1 MGWGNK
7 AVVGFNAAGTYYA
20 NYNASGSSTVA
31 RIACL
36 ALPEEVNNVVYDLVP
51 DPNNLQ
57 CTSSTPPP
65 PISLGECHK
74 LYVYI
79 PVALVGTSAIQ
90 YKHIYSIP
98 IVMLVALYLCFTF
111 FFAMWHVN

>member
-74 LYVYI
+74 SYI
-79 PVALVGTSAIQ
+79 HTSSSSWYIN
-90 YKHIYSIP
+90 YII
-98 IVMLVALYLCFTF
+98 
-111 FFAMWHVN
+111 